1 MKNMCVM
8 KKIAMLIALIPMM
21 ALASADNGLVH
32 RWSFNGNLTDSVG
45 GITATTV
52 GNVTTDGRQYSLAGG
67 SYGSSYVDFG
77 SGILPANGD
86 GMTLEI
92 WARRDGT
99 RKCSRIF
106 DIGSGT
112 SNYLM
117 WSWMNVDSTSDD
129 NLSVCFS

>member
-1 MKNMCVM
+1 MQLYHLRV
-8 KKIAMLIALIPMM
+8 LQV
-21 ALASADNGLVH
+21 GQQ
-32 RWSFNGNLTDSVG
+32 LT
-45 GITATTV
+45 AV
-52 GNVTTDGRQYSLAGG
+52 GNVTTDGLQYTLAGG
-67 SYGSSYVDFG
+67 SYGSSYVDLG

-129 NLSVCFS
+129 NLSVYALCGISDVHTGVGFEQGVEI